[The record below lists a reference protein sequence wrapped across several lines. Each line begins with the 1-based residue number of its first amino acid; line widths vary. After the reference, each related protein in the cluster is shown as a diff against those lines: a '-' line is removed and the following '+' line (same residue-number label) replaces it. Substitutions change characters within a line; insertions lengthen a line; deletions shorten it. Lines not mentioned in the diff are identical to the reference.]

1 HADRPG
7 VPVLPGD
14 RRGFHRAGRGTA
26 RGGWRRPRRAD
37 ARGGGARAAHP
48 RPGPVA
54 APAGLV
60 VAGPAALPAMGR
72 AAADRP
78 VLPWRRRG
86 GAVPAAAR
94 AVAAAGGPA
103 GWLVGVAAGRW
114 DAGALRE
121 HRQPHRRRAA
131 GSVAVPA
138 RRGRPRPRS
147 GGPARHAW
155 RAGNDPPRP
164 ACRRLAASWTA
175 AAAGGR
181 GCAGAAAG
189 PCLRAM
195 DALEQEPVD
204 AVLRAVERR
213 LGAAGAGH
221 GACAGGPARLARV
234 GPRFRRQC
242 DRRLRGF
249 GIGGLRAGRTRLVGA
264 GLPRRLRRLD
274 DATLRPVPAIAGV
287 RAGLRRRLV
296 GGGALDGQARL
307 APEDLSRGTSPGN
320 ARRAPATV
328 RVPGHCRSSP
338 PRVRTPRALP
348 PAGRG
353 GTAGRHARWA
363 AGGSWTAWVRPAAH
377 RPAAGRLQVRMPSTR
392 PPRG

>member
-181 GCAGAAAG
+181 GCAGAAGAVAVPARRGRPRPRSGGPARHAWRAGNDPPRPACRRLAASWTAAAAGGRGCAGAAAG

-204 AVLRAVERR
+204 AVLRAVE
-213 LGAAGAGH
+213 
-221 GACAGGPARLARV
+221 
-234 GPRFRRQC
+234 
-242 DRRLRGF
+242 
-249 GIGGLRAGRTRLVGA
+249 
-264 GLPRRLRRLD
+264 
-274 DATLRPVPAIAGV
+274 
-287 RAGLRRRLV
+287 
-296 GGGALDGQARL
+296 
-307 APEDLSRGTSPGN
+307 
-320 ARRAPATV
+320 
-328 RVPGHCRSSP
+328 
-338 PRVRTPRALP
+338 
-348 PAGRG
+348 
-353 GTAGRHARWA
+353 
-363 AGGSWTAWVRPAAH
+363 
-377 RPAAGRLQVRMPSTR
+377 
-392 PPRG
+392 